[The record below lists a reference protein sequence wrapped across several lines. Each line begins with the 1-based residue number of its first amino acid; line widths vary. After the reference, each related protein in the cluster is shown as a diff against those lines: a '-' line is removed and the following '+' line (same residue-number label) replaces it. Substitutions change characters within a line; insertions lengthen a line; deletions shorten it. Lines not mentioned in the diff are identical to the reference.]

1 MVYNSATPYH
11 CLVDTLPFLLTFF
24 GHRMILLA
32 ILYSMQH
39 TNVLTI
45 STLCC
50 FSLGLNFACVNSI
63 EV

>member
-1 MVYNSATPYH
+1 MVYNSATSYH

-39 TNVLTI
+39 TNALTM
-45 STLCC
+45 SSLYC
-50 FSLGLNFACVNSI
+50 FSLGLNFACVNSV